1 MSLGGIEIR
10 NMWKEIGFLEEN
22 LETEFI
28 AWESWAGLGESWADL
43 EEG

>member
-1 MSLGGIEIR
+1 
-10 NMWKEIGFLEEN
+10 MWKVIGFLEREN